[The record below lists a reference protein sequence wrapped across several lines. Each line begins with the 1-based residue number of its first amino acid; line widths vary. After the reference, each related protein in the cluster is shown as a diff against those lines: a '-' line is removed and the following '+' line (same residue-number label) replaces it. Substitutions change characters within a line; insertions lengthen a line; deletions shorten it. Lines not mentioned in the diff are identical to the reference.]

1 MITLLYLFLEFFK
14 TGLFSIGGGLATIP
28 YLNQMADRYGWITHQ
43 QLGNIIAIA
52 ESTPGPIGV
61 NAATYIGYEA
71 YGLVGAFVATIA
83 LILPSVIVCV
93 IVAQMLAKFSKS
105 KVVEHLFRGL
115 RPVAIGLI
123 AAAGWSVFKL
133 ATAFNLQL
141 SPASFIISI
150 PALVIFVVFLV
161 AMQLKPLSK
170 LHPLVY
176 IVIGGIAG
184 AILQL

>member
-1 MITLLYLFLEFFK
+1 MMTLVYLIYEFFK

-28 YLNQMADRYGWITHQ
+28 YLTQMVDRYGWITHQ

-71 YGLVGAFVATIA
+71 YGIVGAIVATLA
-83 LILPSVIVCV
+83 LVLPSVIICV
-93 IVAQMLAKFSKS
+93 LVAKMLARFSKS
-105 KVVEHLFRGL
+105 QTVEHLFRGL

-123 AAAGWSVFKL
+123 AAAGYSVLKL
-133 ATAFNLQL
+133 ATHFSVAWQPFSLT
-141 SPASFIISI
+141 ISI
-150 PALVIFVVFLV
+150 PALVIFAALFI
-161 AMQLKPLSK
+161 AMQIKYLNK
-170 LHPLVY
+170 LHPLVF
-176 IVIGGIAG
+176 IIIGGIAG

>member
-1 MITLLYLFLEFFK
+1 MILVHLFFEFFK
-14 TGLFSIGGGLATIP
+14 TGLFAIGGGLATIP
-28 YLNQMADRYGWITHQ
+28 FLTQMIERYGWINQQ

-71 YGLVGAFVATIA
+71 YGVLGALVATLA
-83 LILPSVIVCV
+83 LILPSVIIC
-93 IVAQMLAKFSKS
+93 ILVAKMLVRFASS

-123 AAAGWSVFKL
+123 AAAGFSVLKL
-133 ATAFNLQL
+133 AVHLGLQFRPFEL
-141 SPASFIISI
+141 SISL
-150 PALVIFVVFLV
+150 PALIIFVLLLT
-161 AMQLKPLSK
+161 AMQVKYLKK
-170 LHPLVY
+170 LHPLAF
-176 IVIGGIAG
+176 IALGGIAG